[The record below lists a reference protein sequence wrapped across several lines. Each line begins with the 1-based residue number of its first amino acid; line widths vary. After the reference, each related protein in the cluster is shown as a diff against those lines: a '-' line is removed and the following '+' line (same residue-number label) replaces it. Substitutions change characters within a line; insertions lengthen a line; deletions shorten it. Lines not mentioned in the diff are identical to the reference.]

1 MHVGFCP
8 GWAWR
13 TAKGC
18 PLILKEEDVV
28 QGSQKGLG
36 PILFLLGSEVP
47 VKSMFLEPV
56 TRRGSHHLGGAP
68 WPPHGHNRPR
78 PSGLASATVCWD
90 TPCPPA
96 LPAQV
101 HVMT

>member
-8 GWAWR
+8 GWAWQ

-36 PILFLLGSEVP
+36 PILFLLG
-47 VKSMFLEPV
+47 
-56 TRRGSHHLGGAP
+56 R
-68 WPPHGHNRPR
+68 
-78 PSGLASATVCWD
+78 D
-90 TPCPPA
+90 TS
-96 LPAQV
+96 
-101 HVMT
+101 